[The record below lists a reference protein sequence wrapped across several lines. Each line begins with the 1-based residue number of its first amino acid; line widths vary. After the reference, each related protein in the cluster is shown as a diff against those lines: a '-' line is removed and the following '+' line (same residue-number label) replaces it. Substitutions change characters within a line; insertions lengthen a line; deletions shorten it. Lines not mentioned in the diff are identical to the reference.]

1 MKLTMRFLISL
12 FWVCTCPLVWGQTE
26 YSTTNKKAIRLF
38 EEGLENYQFK
48 KNDVAFTYLQKAI
61 AEAPEF
67 YEAQL
72 TFADLCL
79 DMNNFQE
86 ARKAYAAAARIKPDR
101 FPPLYLRWAQADIA
115 QLAFS
120 DAAKHLDQFLAYP
133 KISEENRK
141 KANRLLRNARFA
153 EIAILNPVEFSPE
166 NLGPEV
172 NSIHNEYHPSITVD
186 EQTLIYTRMRPSD
199 GLTDNGGS
207 KVEEDFFISTKED
220 GKWRNAIPAAA
231 PLNSHGNEGAHSLS
245 PDGRTIFFTA
255 CERPGGIGS
264 CDLYVSERR
273 GNAWSVPVNLGDAV
287 NSATWDAQP
296 TVSADGQTLVF
307 VSRRSGGKGM
317 SDLWCAE
324 RQANGIWGQA
334 VNLGDSL
341 NTDQDESGPF
351 LHPDGQSLYFSSA
364 GHPGMGGRDFFV
376 SRKGADGK
384 WGAPVNLGF
393 PINTVSD
400 ESHMIISADGAFGY
414 FSSDRPGGIGQKD
427 IYRFALNESV
437 RPAAVTFMKGIVQ
450 NGRKGAK
457 LEARF
462 EVIDVNSGKIMAI
475 RTSDLHTGSFLVSLP
490 AGSSYAVNVSAP
502 GFLFFSENYTLSK
515 SLKASDVFQAN
526 IDLTPIA
533 AGEKIVLKNIFFAS
547 GSAKLE
553 ETSRTELKKL
563 KDFLN
568 ANPTLR
574 IEIGGH
580 TDDVGA
586 DDSNL
591 KLSQERANAVK
602 VNLIEQGIAE
612 SRVTAKGYGET
623 KPVASNSSEDGRKQN
638 RRTEF
643 LILP

>member
-1 MKLTMRFLISL
+1 
-12 FWVCTCPLVWGQTE
+12 
-26 YSTTNKKAIRLF
+26 
-38 EEGLENYQFK
+38 
-48 KNDVAFTYLQKAI
+48 
-61 AEAPEF
+61 
-67 YEAQL
+67 
-72 TFADLCL
+72 
-79 DMNNFQE
+79 
-86 ARKAYAAAARIKPDR
+86 
-101 FPPLYLRWAQADIA
+101 
-115 QLAFS
+115 
-120 DAAKHLDQFLAYP
+120 
-133 KISEENRK
+133 
-141 KANRLLRNARFA
+141 
-153 EIAILNPVEFSPE
+153 
-166 NLGPEV
+166 
-172 NSIHNEYHPSITVD
+172 
-186 EQTLIYTRMRPSD
+186 
-199 GLTDNGGS
+199 
-207 KVEEDFFISTKED
+207 
-220 GKWRNAIPAAA
+220 
-231 PLNSHGNEGAHSLS
+231 
-245 PDGRTIFFTA
+245 
-255 CERPGGIGS
+255 
-264 CDLYVSERR
+264 
-273 GNAWSVPVNLGDAV
+273 
-287 NSATWDAQP
+287 
-296 TVSADGQTLVF
+296 
-307 VSRRSGGKGM
+307 
-317 SDLWCAE
+317 
-324 RQANGIWGQA
+324 
-334 VNLGDSL
+334 
-341 NTDQDESGPF
+341 
-351 LHPDGQSLYFSSA
+351 LYFSSA

-450 NGRKGAK
+450 NGKTGAK

-462 EVIDVNSGKIMAI
+462 EVIDVYSGKIMAI
-475 RTSDLHTGSFLVSLP
+475 SKSDVQTGSFLVSLP